1 MALNFQQSS
10 SGNGRRVI
18 LIVCIAVAIAL
29 VVIYANESDDGA
41 LHDAQGTTSELFSPL
56 TFVGSGIGSG
66 LTDAANAI
74 ADLTADEDSIT
85 ALQEANAE
93 LVDLLAQ
100 ADEYRQEAE
109 RLQALLDLRD
119 AYDIEGVAA
128 NVIGR
133 STTAW
138 DQTITIDKGSDDGID
153 TGLTVMGSSGVVG
166 MVVDVTESTATV
178 RLITDPQSGAA
189 AMVQSSRAEGIVTGS
204 LEGLLYLEDLDAD
217 ADVEVG
223 DIVVTSGLGGSY
235 VSGLVIGTVVKVESQ
250 AGDTSIRAVVSPNED
265 ASTLEEVLV
274 VFNVGSST
282 DDDDDSDDDSDS
294 DADADGSDE
303 SESDELTTDES
314 EMAETSD
321 ASEESEEAT
330 SEDGEVS

>member
-18 LIVCIAVAIAL
+18 LVVCIAVAIVL

-93 LVDLLAQ
+93 LIDLLAQ

-138 DQTITIDKGSDDGID
+138 DQTITIDKGSEDGID

-166 MVVDVTESTATV
+166 MVVDTTENTATV

-274 VFNVGSST
+274 VFSVGSSA
-282 DDDDDSDDDSDS
+282 DDDSEDEDDSDS
-294 DADADGSDE
+294 SDSSDDSE
-303 SESDELTTDES
+303 ASESDESTTDAS
-314 EMAETSD
+314 ETAETTET
-321 ASEESEEAT
+321 SEESEEET